1 MKTKVPR
8 LCVIG
13 ARTAF
18 DNDPAWLQALARVG
32 RAMRALATELPLV
45 LQVRIEAERDD
56 ATSLAQH
63 ALDAVRSFAPS
74 SLDVV
79 LNAADVDA
87 AALGY
92 DGVHWPERRIAAS
105 TSGVSGTCSASVH
118 SLEALQ
124 KAERAGVD
132 YVQFGPIWEP
142 TWKVA
147 TPRGLSALAEA
158 VQSAAVPVVA
168 VGGVSPERVAGCLE
182 AGAHGVAVVSGVFGA
197 ADVDQ
202 SLHHYVEALSGSR
215 RGKAAGSTA

>member
-1 MKTKVPR
+1 MDTKVPR

-18 DNDPAWLQALARVG
+18 DNDPAWLQALASVG
-32 RAMRALATELPLV
+32 RAMRALTTELPLV

-56 ATSLAQH
+56 VASQAQH
-63 ALDAVRSFAPS
+63 ALDAVRSFAPE

-79 LNAADVDA
+79 LNAAGVDA

-105 TSGVSGTCSASVH
+105 TSGTHGTCSASVH

-124 KAERAGVD
+124 SAERAGVD

-147 TPRGLSALAEA
+147 TPCGLAALAEA
-158 VQSAAVPVVA
+158 ARCATVPVVA
-168 VGGVSPERVAGCLE
+168 VGGVSPERVASCLE

-197 ADVDQ
+197 PDVEQ
-202 SLHHYVEALSGSR
+202 ALQRYVEVLSDSW
-215 RGKAAGSTA
+215 RGNAAGSTA